1 MERFGRGGRGTGYG
15 RAGRGGSRGRLG
27 GAARR
32 LGLCGGVV
40 VAAVLAA
47 GLALASASRPAA
59 AATPGRDR
67 FAADLESLTK
77 QQLVPNKEI
86 PERDKP
92 RTAQCLAKAIAADIP
107 EADAAKLSDM
117 FNRRAAIDKALELKW
132 LTIGKKEAP
141 ARYQQVINAVQKLC
155 PDLEPYV
162 EPMF

>member
-1 MERFGRGGRGTGYG
+1 MRRFGLGTGY
-15 RAGRGGSRGRLG
+15 
-27 GAARR
+27 
-32 LGLCGGVV
+32 
-40 VAAVLAA
+40 VAAVL
-47 GLALASASRPAA
+47 GLVLALALDGASRPAA

-67 FAADLESLTK
+67 FTADLETLTK
-77 QQLVPNKEI
+77 QQLAPNKEI
-86 PERDKP
+86 PDRDKP

-141 ARYQQVINAVQKLC
+141 ARYQQVINAVQKMC
-155 PDLEPYV
+155 PDLAPYV